1 MEAWNDKQQTQLLQ
15 RQRKHQQSAD
25 VPIKARSIFFHGL
38 PEMGP
43 ISEATHFTSNPSI
56 PTEEQHAEAWL
67 KILPFSVLPDLE
79 QNNLPD
85 PDTNIIWSQV
95 VKKKGNLG
103 GFSSEADVNS
113 FVKAVLL
120 DVLNALDVREEVTI
134 RMEVEVMR
142 NRPEFMVIV
151 VDGHPIGTV
160 EGKQPG
166 EEAMHHGNI
175 LGEVYDQL
183 QHLRSVFRVDVPFA
197 VLTSYNE
204 WRICWLDDDESNERA
219 SSAEIPQHDS
229 YRTPSKTKRDAN
241 SEDSPPTPE
250 LPATPSRMIP
260 VGTIQAADD
269 SSDAV
274 ATVGNDDKLRTLCG
288 TRVVEWDEMELPL
301 LLASVIKKMMLA
313 RQGTSPLVLRLA
325 NEETSAWKKAPEWKS
340 LNFSLCISTRVK
352 NYFIWEDLGR
362 GADGRAFL
370 VSGGTKGAVGVLK
383 FFFKDAETQAQ
394 KEESR
399 WKSVYSHLPAV
410 AHSLR
415 VTRVMGH
422 TTLLMPWFQTPR
434 RTQATL
440 DAVAKTLREDF
451 MANGFRHGDVAWRN
465 VGVYREDGEMRAV
478 VFDMQKVDPCEAN
491 TDWVT
496 SAVASLSAKLEA
508 N

>member
-142 NRPEFMVIV
+142 NRPDFMVIV
-151 VDGHPIGTV
+151 VNGHPIGTV
-160 EGKQPG
+160 KGKQPG

-219 SSAEIPQHDS
+219 SSAEIPQHDP

-241 SEDSPPTPE
+241 SEDSSPTPE

-274 ATVGNDDKLRTLCG
+274 ATVGNDDKPRTLCG

-313 RQGTSPLVLRLA
+313 RQ
-325 NEETSAWKKAPEWKS
+325 
-340 LNFSLCISTRVK
+340 
-352 NYFIWEDLGR
+352 D
-362 GADGRAFL
+362 
-370 VSGGTKGAVGVLK
+370 
-383 FFFKDAETQAQ
+383 DAR
-394 KEESR
+394 S
-399 WKSVYSHLPAV
+399 
-410 AHSLR
+410 
-415 VTRVMGH
+415 
-422 TTLLMPWFQTPR
+422 
-434 RTQATL
+434 
-440 DAVAKTLREDF
+440 TLRF
-451 MANGFRHGDVAWRN
+451 
-465 VGVYREDGEMRAV
+465 
-478 VFDMQKVDPCEAN
+478 
-491 TDWVT
+491 
-496 SAVASLSAKLEA
+496 ASS
-508 N
+508 